1 MVVNLVLLLWIR
13 SAAKGAQSSNDVLGP
28 VVREEFRIG
37 REELNQT
44 ARELREEIGRNQNAN
59 TELLSKELHKIGN
72 AQGGLLEKLTRSN
85 ESRISELRES
95 VEKRLETLQRNNDE
109 KLEEMR
115 KTVEEKLQDTL
126 EKRVTESFKIVS
138 DQLEQVHKGV
148 GEMQQLAT
156 GVGDLK
162 RMLTNVKARGT
173 WGEVQLGA
181 LLEQVLTQQ
190 QYERNVKPV
199 PGSNEIV
206 EFAVRLPGADDS
218 PENVVWLPIDAK
230 FPQEDYN
237 RLMDASESA
246 DPDAVQ
252 KAVAALK
259 RTVESSAADIRAKYV
274 APPYTTDFAILF
286 LPTEGLY
293 AELVRDPDVLEK
305 LQRDHRVVLAGPT
318 TLSAILNSLQW
329 DFELLP
335 LKSVQAKCGQC
346 YQQSRW
352 SLENLATHSTG
363 LRNTLLLHLVQLKLR
378 AHAHVNSSANFV
390 LLRSCPP
397 RQIRPRFLGFLG
409 VTLTVHQMKLRIR
422 KSEVLLDSIT
432 HSSSMNTMLTV
443 TSISVFTCIYDV
455 AIQSG
460 LPRFQLYLAMPVSNL
475 C

>member
-1 MVVNLVLLLWIR
+1 MVVNLLLLLWIR

-28 VVREEFRIG
+28 VVREEFRTG
-37 REELNQT
+37 REEMHRT
-44 ARELREEIGRNQNAN
+44 ARELREEITQNQNASA
-59 TELLSKELHKIGN
+59 ELLHKIGST
-72 AQGGLLEKLTRSN
+72 QGGLLEKLTRSN

-173 WGEVQLGA
+173 WGEVQLGV
-181 LLEQVLTQQ
+181 LLEQVLTQR

-206 EFAVRLPGADDS
+206 EYAVKLPGADDS
-218 PENVVWLPIDAK
+218 QESVVWLPIDAK

-259 RTVESSAADIRAKYV
+259 KTVETSAADIRAKYV
-274 APPYTTDFAILF
+274 APPHTTDFAILF

-318 TLSAILNSLQW
+318 TLSAILNSLQMGFRTLAIEKRSSEVW
-329 DFELLP
+329 TVLSAV
-335 LKSVQAKCGQC
+335 KSEFGKFGDALDKVKKQ
-346 YQQSRW
+346 
-352 SLENLATHSTG
+352 LATASNSIEATG
-363 LRNTLLLHLVQLKLR
+363 TRTRQLQRKLR
-378 AHAHVNSSANFV
+378 SVEELPAEADPAKILGISAGD
-390 LLRSCPP
+390 LASASDE
-397 RQIRPRFLGFLG
+397 
-409 VTLTVHQMKLRIR
+409 T
-422 KSEVLLDSIT
+422 EDS
-432 HSSSMNTMLTV
+432 
-443 TSISVFTCIYDV
+443 
-455 AIQSG
+455 
-460 LPRFQLYLAMPVSNL
+460 R
-475 C
+475 

>member
-1 MVVNLVLLLWIR
+1 MSYEVLIWLVIGLMVVNLLLLLWIR
-13 SAAKGAQSSNDVLGP
+13 STAKGAQSSNDVLGP
-28 VVREEFRIG
+28 VVREEFRTG
-37 REELNQT
+37 REEMHRT
-44 ARELREEIGRNQNAN
+44 ARELREEITQNQNASA
-59 TELLSKELHKIGN
+59 ELLHKIGST
-72 AQGGLLEKLTRSN
+72 QGGLLEKLTRSN

-95 VEKRLETLQRNNDE
+95 VEKRLESLQRNNDE

-162 RMLTNVKARGT
+162 RMLTNVKTRGT
-173 WGEVQLGA
+173 WGEVQLGV

-206 EFAVRLPGADDS
+206 EFAVKLPGADDS
-218 PENVVWLPIDAK
+218 PESVVWLPIDAK

-259 RTVESSAADIRAKYV
+259 KTVETSAADIRAKYV
-274 APPYTTDFAILF
+274 APPHTTDFAILF

-318 TLSAILNSLQW
+318 TLSAILNSLQMGFRTLAIEKRSSEVW
-329 DFELLP
+329 TVLSAV
-335 LKSVQAKCGQC
+335 KSEFGKFGDALDKVKKQ
-346 YQQSRW
+346 
-352 SLENLATHSTG
+352 LATASNSIEATG
-363 LRNTLLLHLVQLKLR
+363 TRTRQLQRKLR
-378 AHAHVNSSANFV
+378 SVEELPAEADPAKILGISAGDMT
-390 LLRSCPP
+390 SASDE
-397 RQIRPRFLGFLG
+397 
-409 VTLTVHQMKLRIR
+409 T
-422 KSEVLLDSIT
+422 EDS
-432 HSSSMNTMLTV
+432 
-443 TSISVFTCIYDV
+443 
-455 AIQSG
+455 
-460 LPRFQLYLAMPVSNL
+460 RE
-475 C
+475 

>member
-1 MVVNLVLLLWIR
+1 MSYEVLIWLVIGLMVVNLLLLLWIR
-13 SAAKGAQSSNDVLGP
+13 SATKGAQSSSDVLGP

-162 RMLTNVKARGT
+162 RMLTNVKSRGT

-206 EFAVRLPGADDS
+206 EFAVKLPGADDS
-218 PENVVWLPIDAK
+218 PESVVWLPIDAK

-246 DPDAVQ
+246 DPDEVQ

-259 RTVESSAADIRAKYV
+259 KTVESSAADIRAKYV
-274 APPYTTDFAILF
+274 APPHTTDFAILF

-318 TLSAILNSLQW
+318 TLSAILNSLQMGFRTLAIEKRSSEVW
-329 DFELLP
+329 TVLSAVKMEFGKFGDALDKVKKNLDTAS
-335 LKSVQAKCGQC
+335 KSI
-346 YQQSRW
+346 
-352 SLENLATHSTG
+352 EATGTRTRQIQ
-363 LRNTLLLHLVQLKLR
+363 RN
-378 AHAHVNSSANFV
+378 
-390 LLRSCPP
+390 LRSVEELPSEADP
-397 RQIRPRFLGFLG
+397 AKILGISGGDFNS
-409 VTLTVHQMKLRIR
+409 VSDET
-422 KSEVLLDSIT
+422 EDS
-432 HSSSMNTMLTV
+432 
-443 TSISVFTCIYDV
+443 
-455 AIQSG
+455 
-460 LPRFQLYLAMPVSNL
+460 
-475 C
+475 

>member
-1 MVVNLVLLLWIR
+1 MVVNLLLLLWIR
-13 SAAKGAQSSNDVLGP
+13 STAKGAQSSKDVLGP
-28 VVREEFRIG
+28 VVREEFRTG
-37 REELNQT
+37 REEMHRT
-44 ARELREEIGRNQNAN
+44 ARELREEITQNQNASA
-59 TELLSKELHKIGN
+59 ELLHKIGST
-72 AQGGLLEKLTRSN
+72 QGGLLEKLTRSN

-173 WGEVQLGA
+173 WGEVQLGV

-206 EFAVRLPGADDS
+206 EFAVKLPGADDS
-218 PENVVWLPIDAK
+218 PESVVWLPIDAK

-259 RTVESSAADIRAKYV
+259 KTVETSAADIRAKYV
-274 APPYTTDFAILF
+274 APPHTTDFAILF

-318 TLSAILNSLQW
+318 TLSAILNSLQMGFRTLAIEKRSSEVW
-329 DFELLP
+329 TVLSAV
-335 LKSVQAKCGQC
+335 KSEFGKFGDALDKVKKQ
-346 YQQSRW
+346 
-352 SLENLATHSTG
+352 LATASNSIEATG
-363 LRNTLLLHLVQLKLR
+363 TRTRQLQHKLR
-378 AHAHVNSSANFV
+378 SVEELPAEADPAKILGISA
-390 LLRSCPP
+390 
-397 RQIRPRFLGFLG
+397 GD
-409 VTLTVHQMKLRIR
+409 LT
-422 KSEVLLDSIT
+422 SASDETEDS
-432 HSSSMNTMLTV
+432 
-443 TSISVFTCIYDV
+443 
-455 AIQSG
+455 
-460 LPRFQLYLAMPVSNL
+460 R
-475 C
+475 

>member
-1 MVVNLVLLLWIR
+1 MSYEVLIWLVIGLMVVNLLLLLWIR
-13 SAAKGAQSSNDVLGP
+13 STAKGAQSSNDVLGP
-28 VVREEFRIG
+28 VVREEFRTG
-37 REELNQT
+37 REEMHRT
-44 ARELREEIGRNQNAN
+44 ARELREEITQNQNASA
-59 TELLSKELHKIGN
+59 ELLHKIGST
-72 AQGGLLEKLTRSN
+72 QGGLLEKLTRSN

-95 VEKRLETLQRNNDE
+95 VEKRLESLQRNNDE

-162 RMLTNVKARGT
+162 RMLTNVKTRGT
-173 WGEVQLGA
+173 WGEVQLGV

-206 EFAVRLPGADDS
+206 EFAVKLPGADDS
-218 PENVVWLPIDAK
+218 PESVVWLPIDAK
-230 FPQEDYN
+230 FPLEDYN

-259 RTVESSAADIRAKYV
+259 KTVETSAADIRAKYV
-274 APPYTTDFAILF
+274 APPHTTDFAILF

-318 TLSAILNSLQW
+318 TLSAILNSLQMGFRTLAIEKRSSEVW
-329 DFELLP
+329 TVLSAV
-335 LKSVQAKCGQC
+335 KSEFGKFGDALDKVKKQ
-346 YQQSRW
+346 
-352 SLENLATHSTG
+352 LATASNSIEATG
-363 LRNTLLLHLVQLKLR
+363 TRTRQLQRKLR
-378 AHAHVNSSANFV
+378 SVEELPAEADPAKILGISAGDMT
-390 LLRSCPP
+390 SASDE
-397 RQIRPRFLGFLG
+397 
-409 VTLTVHQMKLRIR
+409 T
-422 KSEVLLDSIT
+422 EDS
-432 HSSSMNTMLTV
+432 
-443 TSISVFTCIYDV
+443 
-455 AIQSG
+455 
-460 LPRFQLYLAMPVSNL
+460 RE
-475 C
+475 

>member
-1 MVVNLVLLLWIR
+1 MSHEVLIWLVIGLMVVNLVLLLWIR
-13 SAAKGAQSSNDVLGP
+13 STAKSAQSSNDVLGP
-28 VVREEFRIG
+28 VVREELRIG

-162 RMLTNVKARGT
+162 RMLTNVKSRGT
-173 WGEVQLGA
+173 WGEVQLGT

-206 EFAVRLPGADDS
+206 EFAVKLPGADDS
-218 PENVVWLPIDAK
+218 PESVVWLPIDAK

-237 RLMDASESA
+237 RILDASESA

-259 RTVESSAADIRAKYV
+259 KTVESSAADIRAKYV
-274 APPYTTDFAILF
+274 APPHTTDFAILF

-318 TLSAILNSLQW
+318 TLSAILNSLQMGFRTLAIEKRSSEVW
-329 DFELLP
+329 TVLSAVKMEFGKFGDALDKVKKNLDTAS
-335 LKSVQAKCGQC
+335 KSI
-346 YQQSRW
+346 
-352 SLENLATHSTG
+352 EATGTRTRQIQ
-363 LRNTLLLHLVQLKLR
+363 RN
-378 AHAHVNSSANFV
+378 
-390 LLRSCPP
+390 LRSVEELPSEADP
-397 RQIRPRFLGFLG
+397 AKILGISGGDFNSASDE
-409 VTLTVHQMKLRIR
+409 T
-422 KSEVLLDSIT
+422 EDS
-432 HSSSMNTMLTV
+432 
-443 TSISVFTCIYDV
+443 
-455 AIQSG
+455 
-460 LPRFQLYLAMPVSNL
+460 
-475 C
+475 

>member
-1 MVVNLVLLLWIR
+1 MSYEVLIWLVIGLMVINLVLLLWIR
-13 SAAKGAQSSNDVLGP
+13 SAAKGAKSSNDVLGP

-72 AQGGLLEKLTRSN
+72 AQGELLEKLTRSN
-85 ESRISELRES
+85 ESRIGELRES
-95 VEKRLETLQRNNDE
+95 VEKRLETLQRNNDV

-206 EFAVRLPGADDS
+206 EFAVKLPGADES
-218 PENVVWLPIDAK
+218 PESVVWLPIDAK

-246 DPDAVQ
+246 DPDEVQ

-259 RTVESSAADIRAKYV
+259 KTVELSAADIRAKYV
-274 APPYTTDFAILF
+274 APPHTTDFAILF

-318 TLSAILNSLQW
+318 TLSAILNSLQMGFRTLAIEKRSSEVW
-329 DFELLP
+329 TVLSAVKTEFGKFGDALDRV
-335 LKSVQAKCGQC
+335 KKH
-346 YQQSRW
+346 
-352 SLENLATHSTG
+352 LATASNSIEATG
-363 LRNTLLLHLVQLKLR
+363 TRTRQLQRKLR
-378 AHAHVNSSANFV
+378 SVEELPSEADPAKILGISA
-390 LLRSCPP
+390 
-397 RQIRPRFLGFLG
+397 G
-409 VTLTVHQMKLRIR
+409 
-422 KSEVLLDSIT
+422 DSI
-432 HSSSMNTMLTV
+432 SDSDEMEDS
-443 TSISVFTCIYDV
+443 
-455 AIQSG
+455 
-460 LPRFQLYLAMPVSNL
+460 RE
-475 C
+475 

>member
-1 MVVNLVLLLWIR
+1 MSYEVLIWLVIVLMVVNLVLLLWIR
-13 SAAKGAQSSNDVLGP
+13 STAKGAQSSNDVLGP
-28 VVREEFRIG
+28 VVREELRIG

-162 RMLTNVKARGT
+162 RMLTNVKSRGT
-173 WGEVQLGA
+173 WGEVQLGT

-206 EFAVRLPGADDS
+206 EFAVKLPGADDS
-218 PENVVWLPIDAK
+218 PESVVWLPIDAK

-237 RLMDASESA
+237 RIMDASESA

-259 RTVESSAADIRAKYV
+259 KTVESSAADIRAKYV
-274 APPYTTDFAILF
+274 APPHTTDFAILF

-318 TLSAILNSLQW
+318 TLSAILNSLQMGFRTLAIEKRSSEVW
-329 DFELLP
+329 TVLSAVKMEFGKFGDALDKVKKNLDTAS
-335 LKSVQAKCGQC
+335 KSI
-346 YQQSRW
+346 
-352 SLENLATHSTG
+352 EATGTRTRQIQ
-363 LRNTLLLHLVQLKLR
+363 RN
-378 AHAHVNSSANFV
+378 
-390 LLRSCPP
+390 LRSVEELPSEADP
-397 RQIRPRFLGFLG
+397 AKILGISGGDFNSASDE
-409 VTLTVHQMKLRIR
+409 T
-422 KSEVLLDSIT
+422 EDS
-432 HSSSMNTMLTV
+432 
-443 TSISVFTCIYDV
+443 
-455 AIQSG
+455 
-460 LPRFQLYLAMPVSNL
+460 RE
-475 C
+475 

>member
-1 MVVNLVLLLWIR
+1 MSYEVLIWLVIGLMVVNLLLLLWIR
-13 SAAKGAQSSNDVLGP
+13 SAAKGAQTLKDVLGP

-37 REELNQT
+37 REDMHRT
-44 ARELREEIGRNQNAN
+44 ARELREEITQNQNASA
-59 TELLSKELHKIGN
+59 ELLHKIGST
-72 AQGGLLEKLTRSN
+72 QGGLLEKLTRSN

-173 WGEVQLGA
+173 WGEVQLGV

-206 EFAVRLPGADDS
+206 EFAVKLPGADDS
-218 PENVVWLPIDAK
+218 PESVVWLPIDAK

-259 RTVESSAADIRAKYV
+259 KTVEKSAADIRAKYV
-274 APPYTTDFAILF
+274 APPHTTDFAILF

-318 TLSAILNSLQW
+318 TLSAILNSLQMGFRTLAIEKRSSEVW
-329 DFELLP
+329 TVLSAV
-335 LKSVQAKCGQC
+335 KSEFGKFGDALDKVKKQ
-346 YQQSRW
+346 
-352 SLENLATHSTG
+352 LATASNSIEATG
-363 LRNTLLLHLVQLKLR
+363 TRTRQLQRKLR
-378 AHAHVNSSANFV
+378 SVEELPAEADPAKILGISAGD
-390 LLRSCPP
+390 LAS
-397 RQIRPRFLGFLG
+397 
-409 VTLTVHQMKLRIR
+409 
-422 KSEVLLDSIT
+422 
-432 HSSSMNTMLTV
+432 
-443 TSISVFTCIYDV
+443 
-455 AIQSG
+455 ASG
-460 LPRFQLYLAMPVSNL
+460 ETEGSKE
-475 C
+475 

>member
-1 MVVNLVLLLWIR
+1 MSYEVLIWLAIGLMVVNLLLLLWIR

-28 VVREEFRIG
+28 VVREEFRIV
-37 REELNQT
+37 REDMDRT
-44 ARELREEIGRNQNAN
+44 ARELREEITQNQNSS
-59 TELLSKELHKIGN
+59 TELLQKIGN
-72 AQGGLLEKLTRSN
+72 AQSDLLEKFTRSN

-115 KTVEEKLQDTL
+115 KTVEDKLQDTL
-126 EKRVTESFKIVS
+126 KKRVTESFEMVS
-138 DQLEQVHKGV
+138 KQLEQVHKSV
-148 GEMQQLAT
+148 GEMQELAT

-173 WGEVQLGA
+173 WGEVQLGV
-181 LLEQVLTQQ
+181 LLEQVLIQQ

-206 EFAVRLPGADDS
+206 EFAVKLPGADDS
-218 PENVVWLPIDAK
+218 PESVVWLPIDAK

-259 RTVESSAADIRAKYV
+259 KTVESSAADIRSKYV
-274 APPYTTDFAILF
+274 APPHTTDFAILF

-318 TLSAILNSLQW
+318 TLSAILNSLQMGFRTLAIEKRSSEVW
-329 DFELLP
+329 TVLSAV
-335 LKSVQAKCGQC
+335 KSEFGKFGDALDKVKKQ
-346 YQQSRW
+346 
-352 SLENLATHSTG
+352 LATASNSIEATG
-363 LRNTLLLHLVQLKLR
+363 TRTRQLQRKLR
-378 AHAHVNSSANFV
+378 SVEELPAEADPAKILGISA
-390 LLRSCPP
+390 
-397 RQIRPRFLGFLG
+397 GD
-409 VTLTVHQMKLRIR
+409 LTDA
-422 KSEVLLDSIT
+422 SDETEDS
-432 HSSSMNTMLTV
+432 
-443 TSISVFTCIYDV
+443 
-455 AIQSG
+455 
-460 LPRFQLYLAMPVSNL
+460 RE
-475 C
+475 

>member
-1 MVVNLVLLLWIR
+1 MSYEVLIWLVIGLMVINLVLLLWIR
-13 SAAKGAQSSNDVLGP
+13 STAKRTQSSNDVLGP

-37 REELNQT
+37 REDMHRT
-44 ARELREEIGRNQNAN
+44 ARELREEITQNQNASA
-59 TELLSKELHKIGN
+59 ELLHKIGS
-72 AQGGLLEKLTRSN
+72 AQSGLLEKLTRSN

-95 VEKRLETLQRNNDE
+95 V
-109 KLEEMR
+109 
-115 KTVEEKLQDTL
+115 

-206 EFAVRLPGADDS
+206 EYAVKLPGAEDS
-218 PENVVWLPIDAK
+218 PESVVWLPIDAK

-246 DPDAVQ
+246 DPDEVQ

-259 RTVESSAADIRAKYV
+259 KTVELSAADIRAKYV
-274 APPYTTDFAILF
+274 APPHTTDFAILF

-305 LQRDHRVVLAGPT
+305 LQRKHRVVLAGPT
-318 TLSAILNSLQW
+318 TLSAILNSLQMGFRTLAIEKRSSEVW
-329 DFELLP
+329 TVLSAV
-335 LKSVQAKCGQC
+335 KSEFGKFGDALDKVKKH
-346 YQQSRW
+346 
-352 SLENLATHSTG
+352 LATASNSIEATG
-363 LRNTLLLHLVQLKLR
+363 TRTRQLQRKLR
-378 AHAHVNSSANFV
+378 SVEELPSEADPTKILGISGGDFNSASDETE
-390 LLRSCPP
+390 
-397 RQIRPRFLGFLG
+397 G
-409 VTLTVHQMKLRIR
+409 
-422 KSEVLLDSIT
+422 SIE
-432 HSSSMNTMLTV
+432 
-443 TSISVFTCIYDV
+443 
-455 AIQSG
+455 
-460 LPRFQLYLAMPVSNL
+460 
-475 C
+475 

>member
-1 MVVNLVLLLWIR
+1 MVVNLVLLFWIR

-28 VVREEFRIG
+28 VVREEFRTG
-37 REELNQT
+37 REEMHRT
-44 ARELREEIGRNQNAN
+44 ARELREEITKNQNASA
-59 TELLSKELHKIGN
+59 ELLHKIGS
-72 AQGGLLEKLTRSN
+72 AQGDLLEKLTRSN
-85 ESRISELRES
+85 ESRISEFRES
-95 VEKRLETLQRNNDE
+95 VEKRLQTLQRNNDE

-162 RMLTNVKARGT
+162 RMLTNVKTRGT
-173 WGEVQLGA
+173 WGEVQLGV

-206 EFAVRLPGADDS
+206 EFAVKLPGSDDS
-218 PENVVWLPIDAK
+218 PESVLWLPIDAK

-246 DPDAVQ
+246 DSDAVQ
-252 KAVAALK
+252 KAVTALK
-259 RTVESSAADIRAKYV
+259 KTVETSAADIRAKYV
-274 APPYTTDFAILF
+274 APPHTTDFAILF

-318 TLSAILNSLQW
+318 TLSAILNSLQMGFRTLAIEKRSSEVW
-329 DFELLP
+329 TVLSAV
-335 LKSVQAKCGQC
+335 KSEFGKFGDALDKVKKQ
-346 YQQSRW
+346 
-352 SLENLATHSTG
+352 LATASNSIEATG
-363 LRNTLLLHLVQLKLR
+363 TRTRQLQRKLR
-378 AHAHVNSSANFV
+378 SVEELPAEADSAK
-390 LLRSCPP
+390 
-397 RQIRPRFLGFLG
+397 ILGISAG
-409 VTLTVHQMKLRIR
+409 DLTGA
-422 KSEVLLDSIT
+422 SDETEDS
-432 HSSSMNTMLTV
+432 
-443 TSISVFTCIYDV
+443 
-455 AIQSG
+455 
-460 LPRFQLYLAMPVSNL
+460 RE
-475 C
+475 